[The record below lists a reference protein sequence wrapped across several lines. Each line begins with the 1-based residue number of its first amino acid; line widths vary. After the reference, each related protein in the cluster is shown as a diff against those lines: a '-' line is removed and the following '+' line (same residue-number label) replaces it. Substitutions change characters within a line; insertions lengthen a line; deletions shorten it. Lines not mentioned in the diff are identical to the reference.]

1 MNTQR
6 FNLQSFILLL
16 QQFTSLGLFILIVL
30 IFGSLS
36 DRFLTWQN
44 FENILIQSSSLGIIA
59 IGMTFVLLTAGIDLS
74 IGSIMFLS
82 AVIAGK
88 LVLAGY
94 PLFLAIAAILLIGP
108 LYGMVNALFIT
119 RLRMIPFI
127 VTLATLYLG
136 RGLGYWISETRAMN
150 LPENFTR
157 IGSARLLDVLPFP
170 ILIFTIVLL
179 LAHFILSR
187 TAFGRQVY
195 AIGYDVEAAKKA
207 GIPTERI
214 LFTVYII
221 SGLCAAVGG
230 LVSVAQGG
238 SVAPSFGEEREFA
251 AISAA
256 VLGGTSLFG
265 GRGNAFP
272 GTVLGA
278 ILIQTIDNGLVIINA
293 NPYVYPLVTSAI
305 IFIAVLLDSRLSAWL
320 VSLKRK
326 KIRVEQDGAH
336 LFDIQSSR

>member
-1 MNTQR
+1 M
-6 FNLQSFILLL
+6 
-16 QQFTSLGLFILIVL
+16 
-30 IFGSLS
+30 
-36 DRFLTWQN
+36 
-44 FENILIQSSSLGIIA
+44 
-59 IGMTFVLLTAGIDLS
+59 
-74 IGSIMFLS
+74 
-82 AVIAGK
+82 IAGK

-136 RGLGYWISETRAMN
+136 RGRGYWISETRAMN

-272 GTVLGA
+272 EPVLGA